1 MKEPFY
7 EFQIA
12 RDTVRLFD
20 TYLQIEQEGS
30 RDSYYVLSKIQNIEI
45 KHNYT
50 KRNIELWIN
59 GETLLSF
66 YDSDLEKVKKLI
78 SLIVEK

>member
-1 MKEPFY
+1 MKEPIY

-45 KHNYT
+45 KHNYA
-50 KRNIELWIN
+50 KRNIELWMN